1 MKELKVDHIKQYAC
15 SSQVGVLSDCQL
27 SEIVNKVTN
36 AERTAEVFPSLIFS
50 FS

>member
-1 MKELKVDHIKQYAC
+1 MNELKADHIKQYVC
-15 SSQVGVLSDCQL
+15 SSQVQVLSDCQF

-36 AERTAEVFPSLIFS
+36 AERTAEVFPSLMFS